1 MLQNQ
6 FTRTKGKLL
15 EMFIEMYKD
24 MNTDERGID
33 YDEFYEELIP
43 VINQIQKLSNLN
55 DLEAFCEEYGLN
67 DMDNYMSF
75 PNLVKQ
81 AYES

>member
-1 MLQNQ
+1 
-6 FTRTKGKLL
+6 
-15 EMFIEMYKD
+15 MFIEMYKD

-43 VINQIQKLSNLN
+43 VVNQIQKLSNLN
-55 DLEAFCEEYGLN
+55 DLEAFFEEYELN

>member
-1 MLQNQ
+1 
-6 FTRTKGKLL
+6 
-15 EMFIEMYKD
+15 MFIEMYKD

-43 VINQIQKLSNLN
+43 VVNQIQKLSNLN

>member
-43 VINQIQKLSNLN
+43 VVNQIQKLSNLN

-75 PNLVKQ
+75 PNLVKL

>member
-1 MLQNQ
+1 MLQNK
-6 FTRTKGKLL
+6 FTKTKGKLL

-33 YDEFYEELIP
+33 YNEFYEELMP
-43 VINQIQKLSNLN
+43 VVIQLNKLRDLN

>member
-43 VINQIQKLSNLN
+43 VVNQIQKLSNLN

>member
-6 FTRTKGKLL
+6 FTKTKGKLL
-15 EMFIEMYKD
+15 EMFIEMYRD
-24 MNTDERGID
+24 MNTYEKGID
-33 YDEFYEELIP
+33 YNEFYEEVIP

-55 DLEAFCEEYGLN
+55 DLEAFCEECGLN
-67 DMDNYMSF
+67 DMDNHMSF

>member
-24 MNTDERGID
+24 MNTDERAID

-43 VINQIQKLSNLN
+43 VVNQIQKLSNLN

>member
-24 MNTDERGID
+24 MNTDGRGID

-43 VINQIQKLSNLN
+43 VVNQIQKLSNLN